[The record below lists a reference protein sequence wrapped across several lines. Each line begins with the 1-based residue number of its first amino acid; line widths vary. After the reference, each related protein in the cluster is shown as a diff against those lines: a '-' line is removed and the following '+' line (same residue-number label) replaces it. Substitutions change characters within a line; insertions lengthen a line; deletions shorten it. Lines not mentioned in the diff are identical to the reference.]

1 MKEEP
6 LSATDELIWSVVEW
20 GRSKKIDNADKQFMK
35 VVEETSEIAREMV
48 RGRYNSPE
56 LMDALGDSMVTLII
70 LADILGYDIIGCLAT
85 AYAEIRNREGET
97 IDGSF
102 VKSDDLE
109 GEDGE

>member
-1 MKEEP
+1 MA
-6 LSATDELIWSVVEW
+6 SNTDELIEAVKEW

-35 VVEETSEIAREMV
+35 AVEETSEIAREMV

-56 LMDALGDSMVTLII
+56 LIDALGDSMVTLII
-70 LADILGYDIIGCLAT
+70 LADILGFDIIGCLAT